1 MRAVRGILIS
11 LFCFGLSAQAGV
23 FEVGG
28 GFSLSRSNY
37 NSGSYTKT
45 TSYQASLGYY
55 FSQDSELEFSYQDST
70 TRNFVDK
77 VQDITYRDRVYSLN
91 LLYHFFDEKAKVK
104 PFVRIGLGQLNRDA
118 TGTYEGGAFS
128 PPGRLDQ
135 ISVIG
140 GFGVK
145 ARITD
150 RVGFR
155 ADATTFLSGGN
166 ISTWQDNFTL
176 NFGGSFFF

>member
-1 MRAVRGILIS
+1 MA
-11 LFCFGLSAQAGV
+11 ATAGV
-23 FEVGG
+23 FELGG
-28 GFSLSRSNY
+28 GISLSRSNY
-37 NSGSYTKT
+37 NAGSYNKT
-45 TSYQASLGYY
+45 NSYTASLGYF
-55 FSQDSELEFSYQDST
+55 FSQDSEIEFSYQDST
-70 TRNFVDK
+70 TRAFVEN

-91 LLYHFFDEKAKVK
+91 LLYHFFEEKAQVK

-118 TGTYEGGAFS
+118 TGSYEGGAFTA
-128 PPGRLDQ
+128 PGRLDQ

-140 GFGVK
+140 GFGIR
-145 ARITD
+145 ARITE

-166 ISTWQDNFTL
+166 LSTWQDNFTI